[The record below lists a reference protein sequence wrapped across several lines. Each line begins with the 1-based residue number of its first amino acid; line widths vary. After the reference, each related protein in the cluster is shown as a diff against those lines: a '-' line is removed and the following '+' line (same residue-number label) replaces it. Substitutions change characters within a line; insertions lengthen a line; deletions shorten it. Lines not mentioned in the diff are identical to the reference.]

1 MIDYLKIYSKDKEL
15 ISRLNNNPLLTW
27 SGDREKL
34 SHIEKEAEEGII
46 KAETNKT
53 YKGIVFCFKEDNLLI
68 YFKPHYYFNDNLH
81 NANDFSVNNFLM
93 VLSEVL
99 EDLQLE
105 DLTDRLFIINIEYGV
120 NVLSPIKI
128 EDLITFIAYHKKNE
142 FRTDAGLIY
151 SKKSQ
156 SISSNGKASRYQI
169 IKAYAKGIQFPTHA
183 PHNTLRF
190 EIKSQ
195 ESRKIKSLGIYSIK
209 DLLNPE
215 TFKTL
220 EDDLIGR
227 FDEVLI
233 LDSSVDLSK
242 LDHKS
247 RIKLIERLN
256 SHYWYKQQQ
265 KTRNTFNNSKKTY
278 FKLLDKTGYNIHHDL
293 RKILISKLDD
303 LKYCANTE
311 TPRIIKSCANTD
323 IYIMRNCTIN
333 ELKRECIFTG
343 RELTIPSEEIKGKS
357 QEEIKIKIFIENY
370 TVALFKEHL
379 EDPEYIIP
387 DGRGKVKH
395 YYGQHVENVIKET
408 FVEVRELFKPY
419 FNKFDFQPGCRDKN
433 YFRSPLGGSV
443 VGWEMQ
449 DLLIRFQDSFYLSKK
464 GQSKKRM
471 GYRTRELISC

>member
-1 MIDYLKIYSKDKEL
+1 MIDYLKIYTKDKGI

-46 KAETNKT
+46 KAETNKS
-53 YKGIVFCFKEDNLLI
+53 YKGIVFCFKEDSLLI
-68 YFKPHYYFNDNLH
+68 YFKPHYYFNDDLH

-99 EDLQLE
+99 ENLQIQDLS
-105 DLTDRLFIINIEYGV
+105 DRLFIINIEYGV

-265 KTRNTFNNSKKTY
+265 KTRNTFSNSKKTY

-293 RKILISKLDD
+293 RKILISKLED

-311 TPRIIKSCANTD
+311 TPIIAKNCANTN
-323 IYIMRNCTIN
+323 IYIMRNCTIKGRVISSEEDDLLLSKSEREKVKTDIKKYALNLFVKNVDKYLKVHSYKSDEVSADRAEKIAKVTIRETRKKFLN
-333 ELKRECIFTG
+333 EYQKLN
-343 RELTIPSEEIKGKS
+343 LTIWGGKYFVCPIGFSLDWSKSLLVSYFEMQFYQKSDEHIKRWSK
-357 QEEIKIKIFIENY
+357 N
-370 TVALFKEHL
+370 L
-379 EDPEYIIP
+379 
-387 DGRGKVKH
+387 
-395 YYGQHVENVIKET
+395 
-408 FVEVRELFKPY
+408 
-419 FNKFDFQPGCRDKN
+419 RDK
-433 YFRSPLGGSV
+433 V
-443 VGWEMQ
+443 
-449 DLLIRFQDSFYLSKK
+449 
-464 GQSKKRM
+464 
-471 GYRTRELISC
+471 IS